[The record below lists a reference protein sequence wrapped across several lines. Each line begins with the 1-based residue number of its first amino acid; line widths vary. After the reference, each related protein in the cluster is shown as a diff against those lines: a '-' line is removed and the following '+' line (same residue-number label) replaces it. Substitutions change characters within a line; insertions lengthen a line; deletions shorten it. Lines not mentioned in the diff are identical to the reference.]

1 MSMSA
6 QMGSGHLIGLEIVLL
21 VITSTKSAEQV
32 WLAEAREVGGN
43 ITIHGPAKQQT
54 IHFVITKVLSPF

>member
-1 MSMSA
+1 MSA

-21 VITSTKSAEQV
+21 VITTTKSAEQV

-43 ITIHGPAKQQT
+43 ITIHGPAK
-54 IHFVITKVLSPF
+54 